1 MPFIDR
7 RNKLYSFGIGL
18 SIAIREAVNL
28 SLLSRVNALSGHL
41 NDDNNDNDNE
51 LKIIVISF

>member
-41 NDDNNDNDNE
+41 NDDNNDNE
-51 LKIIVISF
+51 SKIIVISF